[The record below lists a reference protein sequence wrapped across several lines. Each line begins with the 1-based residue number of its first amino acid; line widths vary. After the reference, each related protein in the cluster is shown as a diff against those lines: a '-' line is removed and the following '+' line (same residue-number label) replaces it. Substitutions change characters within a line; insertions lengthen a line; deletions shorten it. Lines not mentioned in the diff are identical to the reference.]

1 MNYSSFELNDK
12 VAIVTGASQG
22 IGRAI
27 ALGLAEAGAHLVL
40 AKHPGPRMAEIE
52 EVAAQIEGMGRRAI
66 IVLTDVAVVAEVQA
80 LMDKAVAE
88 FGRID
93 ILVNNAGW
101 TGTND
106 ALDVTEEEFDKTVAA
121 SLKSVFFASQA
132 AARVMIAQGGGG
144 RIIQIGS
151 NFGVVAFKKRA
162 LYAAVKAAVHQLA
175 KGLSLEWAS
184 QGVLV
189 NVVAPCITET
199 ESRKNILEKPGYKEW
214 ATQQMIPRGRWNQ
227 PQDLVGAVL
236 FLASPFADMIVGHTL
251 MVDGGWTI
259 H

>member
-12 VAIVTGASQG
+12 VAVVTGASQG

-80 LMDKAVAE
+80 LMDKTVAE

-132 AARVMIAQGGGG
+132 AARVMIAQGG
-144 RIIQIGS
+144 
-151 NFGVVAFKKRA
+151 
-162 LYAAVKAAVHQLA
+162 
-175 KGLSLEWAS
+175 
-184 QGVLV
+184 
-189 NVVAPCITET
+189 
-199 ESRKNILEKPGYKEW
+199 
-214 ATQQMIPRGRWNQ
+214 
-227 PQDLVGAVL
+227 
-236 FLASPFADMIVGHTL
+236 
-251 MVDGGWTI
+251 
-259 H
+259 